1 MSRKRIFRG
10 IKRIIAFVV
19 SIVVI
24 VGMCSYVVD
33 WIKYPEFHESTTAYH
48 ATYGEDK
55 ERLEIL
61 DKKAQKMGYENFNDY
76 RIKTW

>member
-1 MSRKRIFRG
+1 MSKKRMFRG
-10 IKRIIAFVV
+10 IKRIITFVV

-24 VGMCSYVVD
+24 VGICSYVVD
-33 WIKYPEFHESTTAYH
+33 WIKYPEFHSSTSAYH

-55 ERLEIL
+55 ERIEAL

-76 RIKTW
+76 RVKTW